1 MALNV
6 PEEMI
11 TYLSRTSAGL
21 DLLLQATPYDDNRD
35 LDGLLTERI
44 FFDHL
49 FVEKNDKFEAT
60 LAKFNK
66 LASERK
72 KIVFLEGHSG
82 VGKTTIIK
90 RFMYESRDTCFTHY
104 VNCHEFTNTTLRSKF
119 NERSLELLEE
129 QIQKEEDEEKI
140 DELREM
146 KSAMRKDITEKE
158 QENAI
163 TNIIREYIQSVPITD
178 TVKNSFVFFLSNHR
192 NALAAKLDGRSLK
205 EELNKLPEI
214 IKETDDYTDAWD
226 NLFKEMETRDSFLLL
241 FTFLEFLRT
250 IGRDSLRTTEKTAAK
265 SKVII
270 FDNLD
275 AIPLDLLH
283 KDFLKLFYHS
293 LKSFRAVCNTINLHK
308 SGHPF
313 AADYNFIFALRD
325 ANNASIADHVV
336 GSHDGITERISYRC
350 GPAFYKDITTARL
363 LFYVNKIEAFQGRYG
378 TAGNIVALLNFLTE
392 KNFYT
397 ETFIPAFNMDNRRL
411 TKSLYRVGEN
421 FIPDKTKIKYSPD
434 DWSEVFPIIFP
445 TVPEKTI
452 SPFSI
457 AQDVPQEHFNYKADI
472 PPDQMAGFYGAV
484 LYGMI
489 TDLNSI
495 EFYQTK
501 DGIDNNVGYCLASR
515 MLLTLILN
523 KSDIKDSKEFIEQNK
538 ERQKVELRSILKSTR
553 DIYSENEVIKTL
565 VGLFLVSEGGTYLLS
580 FRKHQIKNKNAFD
593 DLIKMK
599 NNTGMWRRYAQDAEL
614 LITPAGF
621 IFLRDLI
628 IHYEFYSL
636 LANNNKP
643 LFMYTNKS
651 DENEER
657 DFVKAIRATYKIVAA
672 HEDLMHKFY
681 VNKFHDAGASAY
693 LSSDFAF
700 KNTRRTAKTEGV
712 FHIERIVMAH
722 VEYIDEYRRWLLKRA
737 GDQSADVKSATNDK
751 IIEFIERYIN
761 LLSNWKDKDKKIA
774 TYAQAVTENIEKIKA
789 SANNRALSVVPPK

>member
-1 MALNV
+1 M
-6 PEEMI
+6 
-11 TYLSRTSAGL
+11 
-21 DLLLQATPYDDNRD
+21 LQATPYDDNRD
-35 LDGLLTERI
+35 LDGHLTEKI
-44 FFDHL
+44 FFKHL
-49 FVEKNDKFEAT
+49 LVVKNDKFEAT
-60 LAKFNK
+60 LDKLNK
-66 LASERK
+66 LTSERK

-82 VGKTTIIK
+82 VGKTTIIRK
-90 RFMYESRDTCFTHY
+90 FMYESPDTCFIKY

-119 NERSLELLEE
+119 SERNIELLEE
-129 QIQKEEDEEKI
+129 QIEKEEDEDRRNEFI
-140 DELREM
+140 EM
-146 KSAMRKDITEKE
+146 KAAMRKDITEKE

-163 TNIIREYIQSVPITD
+163 TNIIRGYIQSIPITD
-178 TVKNSFVFFLSNHR
+178 TVKNSFVFFLSNYR
-192 NALAAKLDGRSLK
+192 SALVGKLDGRSLK
-205 EELNKLPEI
+205 DELNKLPGI

-226 NLFKEMETRDSFLLL
+226 DIFAEMETRDSFLLL

-250 IGRDSLRTTEKTAAK
+250 TGRESPTATEKTAAK

-293 LKSFRAVCNTINLHK
+293 LKNFRTVCNTINFNK
-308 SGHPF
+308 PGHPF

-325 ANNASIADHVV
+325 ANNASIADHIV
-336 GSHDGITERISYRC
+336 GSHDGITEKISYRC
-350 GPAFYKDITTARL
+350 GPTFYKDITAARL
-363 LFYVNKIEAFQGRYG
+363 LFYVNKIETFQGRYG

-411 TKSLYRVGEN
+411 TKSLYRVVEN

-434 DWSEVFPIIFP
+434 DWSEVFPITFP
-445 TVPEKTI
+445 VLPEDSI
-452 SPFSI
+452 SPFSL
-457 AQDVPQEHFNYKADI
+457 AQKTSREQFNYKADI
-472 PPDQMAGFYGAV
+472 PPDQIEGFYGAI

-501 DGIDNNVGYCLASR
+501 DGIDSKTGYCLASR

-523 KSDIKDSKEFIEQNK
+523 RSDIKDSKEFIEQNK
-538 ERQKVELRSILKSTR
+538 ERQKVELRSILKSTK

-565 VGLFLVSEGGTYLLS
+565 VGLFLVSEGGPYLVS
-580 FRKHQIKNKNAFD
+580 FRQHQIKNKNAFD
-593 DLIKMK
+593 DLVKMK
-599 NNTGMWRRYAQDAEL
+599 KNTSKWRLYGQDAEL

-628 IHYEFYSL
+628 VHYEFYSL

-672 HEDLMHKFY
+672 HEDWMHNFY
-681 VNKFHDAGASAY
+681 MSKFHDNGAAAY
-693 LSSDFAF
+693 LSSEFAF
-700 KNTRRTAKTEGV
+700 KHASRTAKTEGM
-712 FHIERIVMAH
+712 FHIERIVAAH

-761 LLSNWKDKDKKIA
+761 LLSNWKDKDKKMA
-774 TYAQAVTENIEKIKA
+774 KYVDAVTGNIEKIKA
-789 SANNRALSVVPPK
+789 GPGNWTLSVVPPK